1 MSSIHKDPRGRSPY
15 WYAAFTDGTGK
26 RRFVSTKATDRK
38 VALKIALAW
47 QDAADHVRRR
57 ELTANQ
63 CRRVLGELLSVISP
77 DESLANHTV
86 EDWMRGWVEGK
97 RGSTAPATYS
107 KYRQVTEAFLE
118 HLGKRS
124 RAPLSAISLGDIARF
139 RDGLRAQGYSVRT
152 ANIAKGI
159 ISAPFALAVR
169 QGILPFDPCG
179 AVDNLRARRAG
190 AVGREPFTLE
200 EVRRVAAEASGDW
213 LGLILCCAT
222 TGLRISDAAALTW
235 GDIDL
240 EQGRLRVITR
250 KTDTRIVAFLHDD
263 FRSWLFGQS
272 ERGIGRAQVFPSLA
286 NVETGGSRGLST
298 QFRALME
305 RAGIT
310 ERITNADGKKGRSRS
325 SKSAHCLR
333 HFFVTELANQN
344 VPADVRKLLVGHSD
358 SKTHAGY
365 SHYDDK
371 IRRDAIS
378 RIPSLIGPQ
387 KAS

>member
-1 MSSIHKDPRGRSPY
+1 VPPGLGR
-15 WYAAFTDGTGK
+15 T
-26 RRFVSTKATDRK
+26 
-38 VALKIALAW
+38 ALGYL
-47 QDAADHVRRR
+47 
-57 ELTANQ
+57 
-63 CRRVLGELLSVISP
+63 P
-77 DESLANHTV
+77 
-86 EDWMRGWVEGK
+86 GK

-107 KYRQVTEAFLE
+107 KYKQLSQAFLS
-118 HLGKRS
+118 HLGKRG
-124 RAPLSAISLGDIARF
+124 RAPLSAISPGDIAGF

-179 AVDNLRARRAG
+179 AVDKLRVRRAD
-190 AVGREPFTLE
+190 AAGREPFTFE
-200 EVRRVAAEASGDW
+200 EVRRIVAEVSGDW
-213 LGLILCCAT
+213 LGLILCCST

-240 EQGRLRVITR
+240 EKRRLRVITR
-250 KTDTRIVAFLHDD
+250 KTDTPIVLFLHDD

-286 NVETGGSRGLST
+286 NVKTGGHRGLST
-298 QFRALME
+298 QFRELME

-310 ERITNADGKKGRSRS
+310 ERVSQKDGEKGRSRS

-333 HFFVTELANQN
+333 HFFVTELANRG
-344 VPADVRKLLVGHSD
+344 VPADVRKLLAGHSD

-378 RIPSLIGPQ
+378 RLPSLVIGAQ
-387 KAS
+387 GSASRQRCGVS

>member
-1 MSSIHKDPRGRSPY
+1 
-15 WYAAFTDGTGK
+15 
-26 RRFVSTKATDRK
+26 
-38 VALKIALAW
+38 
-47 QDAADHVRRR
+47 VRRR

-77 DESLANHTV
+77 EESLANHTV
-86 EDWMRGWVEGK
+86 EDWMRDWVESK
-97 RGSTAPATYS
+97 RGSTALATYS
-107 KYRQVTEAFLE
+107 KYKQLTAAFLDY
-118 HLGKRS
+118 LGARRLS
-124 RAPLSAISLGDIARF
+124 PLSAISRGDIARF
-139 RDGLRAQGYSVRT
+139 RDGLRAQGYSART

-179 AVDNLRARRAG
+179 AVDNLRVRRAD
-190 AVGREPFTLE
+190 AAGREAFTLE
-200 EVRRVAAEASGDW
+200 EVTRLVALADGDW

-240 EQGRLRVITR
+240 EKRRLRVITR
-250 KTDTRIVAFLHDD
+250 KTDTPIVLFLHDD

-286 NVETGGSRGLST
+286 NVKTGGSRGLST
-298 QFRALME
+298 QFRELME

-310 ERITNADGKKGRSRS
+310 ERITQKDGEKGRSRS

-333 HFFVTELANQN
+333 HFFVTELANRG
-344 VPADVRKLLVGHSD
+344 VPADVRKLLAGHSD

-378 RIPSLIGPQ
+378 RLPSLIGAQ
-387 KAS
+387 GSASLSH